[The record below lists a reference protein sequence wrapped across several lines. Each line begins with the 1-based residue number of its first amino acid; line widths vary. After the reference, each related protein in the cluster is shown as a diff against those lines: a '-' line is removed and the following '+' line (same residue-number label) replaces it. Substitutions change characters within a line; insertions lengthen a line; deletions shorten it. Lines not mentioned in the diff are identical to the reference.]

1 MLTHL
6 LVYNAHNELISPFL
20 SYLFGYNYSFPLA
33 AVPGLLCTIQ
43 FDTAREI
50 VDQFCGHE
58 VVILWLDFFS
68 DTVSSCCHGH
78 SIRTCGKSSELPLHT
93 ESLLCSFINQSPA
106 VWGSLELNC
115 LTWLWTPPLSR
126 WRLLRQSSSLLNI
139 SCVCTLVIA
148 SLYVQSPFSCCAFI
162 MFFSLH
168 IFSLDPPLSLSILFF
183 SLPSL
188 VQPHLPCLIHSLF
201 SLSPIWPTQNPL
213 ITPST
218 CFSSTHTHNKWMI
231 NMLSPC
237 RGWGVVNG

>member
-126 WRLLRQSSSLLNI
+126 WRLLRQSSSLKKHQLCLHLGNCE
-139 SCVCTLVIA
+139 SVCSK
-148 SLYVQSPFSCCAFI
+148 SLFMLCFHHVFQPSYLLSWSP
-162 MFFSLH
+162 SL
-168 IFSLDPPLSLSILFF
+168 SLDLVFLSAFTCAAPPPLSHT
-183 SLPSL
+183 LPFL
-188 VQPHLPCLIHSLF
+188 TLTYLTHPKPPHYALHMFLLHPH
-201 SLSPIWPTQNPL
+201 TQQMNDQHVEPL
-213 ITPST
+213 
-218 CFSSTHTHNKWMI
+218 
-231 NMLSPC
+231 
-237 RGWGVVNG
+237 